1 MENDFNNNKPILSAC
16 RTTNF
21 KSLCP
26 LSEKPLGRDNFD
38 QND

>member
-1 MENDFNNNKPILSAC
+1 MENNFNNNKPILSAC
-16 RTTNF
+16 KTMNF

-38 QND
+38 QNH